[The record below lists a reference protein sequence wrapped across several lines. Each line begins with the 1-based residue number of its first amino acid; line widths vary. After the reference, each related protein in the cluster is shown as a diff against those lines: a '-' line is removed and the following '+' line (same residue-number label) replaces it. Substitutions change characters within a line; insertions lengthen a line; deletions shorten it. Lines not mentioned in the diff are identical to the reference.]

1 MISIKKVV
9 ARPFDHPLREKVD
22 NNWRITMRSIGEIFD
37 KDQVALVKEIF
48 LKLHSEEY
56 AKTVLGQ
63 VLHDFEGEGF
73 ESTSVALFG
82 KPNNG
87 KFEFVLTGRHC
98 TRRCGG
104 DAVKGEAF
112 GGPIFC
118 GHAARSFN
126 ETKNHPGNVSWY
138 QAKQANKVYAM
149 MDGKQRKTALLA
161 RSRPEQGTKTVELT
175 GKKEGLPGIPM
186 SELSADQKGQVRK
199 TMNDLLAMFR
209 KKDAKES
216 IKLVEAGGFDHLH
229 MAFYKNHDIG
239 EDKVWDV
246 WQIEGPN
253 CLWFFRGDPHVQPWV
268 NTKKPA

>member
-1 MISIKKVV
+1 MCIRDSNWSITK
-9 ARPFDHPLREKVD
+9 
-22 NNWRITMRSIGEIFD
+22 RSIGEIFG

-63 VLHDFEGEGF
+63 VLHDSEGEGF

-82 KPNNG
+82 KPDTG
-87 KFEFVLTGRHC
+87 HFEFVLTGRHC
-98 TRRCGG
+98 TRRCDG
-104 DAVKGEAF
+104 DAVEGEAF
-112 GGPIFC
+112 GGPIFY

-126 ETKNHPGNVSWY
+126 ETKDHPGNVYWY

-149 MDGKQRKTALLA
+149 MDGKQRKIALLG
-161 RSRPEQGTKTVELT
+161 RSRPEQGTKTVALT

-209 KKDAKES
+209 KKDAKEAM
-216 IKLVEAGGFDHLH
+216 KLVEAGGFDHLH

-239 EDKVWDV
+239 DDKVWDV

-253 CLWFFRGDPHVQPWV
+253 CLWFFRGDPHVHAWV
-268 NTKKPA
+268 NIKKPA